1 MPAGVAPARELGK
14 QDCVEGEVELQG
26 VVTEASVVTTGISRE
41 GMANQRSPE
50 LRTGLHQWLTV
61 PGDRP

>member
-26 VVTEASVVTTGISRE
+26 VVTEASVAPQG
-41 GMANQRSPE
+41 SPE
-50 LRTGLHQWLTV
+50 KGWPIRDVLN
-61 PGDRP
+61 